1 MSDANNLTMIWSS
14 SSLAIPPI
22 DLFDRQDLTMEA
34 SDVGITW
41 ASGAFVGCSTVSPLL
56 VTRTGASS
64 SAALL
69 DQLADPTGR
78 RLIHSV
84 DGLEGEVLHPAPGL
98 AAVVA
103 NVTDSAQ
110 AVAITDRYN
119 EWVAGFVARN
129 PGHFAGIGLIPST
142 GHSDAMSALRGAQK
156 LGLRGVTLAH
166 PPGGPGTSPGGE
178 ALEFFQQAA
187 AHGTVICLNEAFG
200 GVAPDVSPRIAAGE
214 ASAVAGF
221 LLRLAFSGVL
231 DAVPSIKLMLVNVE
245 AGWLPHTLQ
254 NADLNYMRAAASRTV
269 DLADPEAL
277 PSEYVRRMLWLSFH
291 EDRYAV
297 LDRNYF
303 GEHHLLWGAALPTD
317 GGDWPDDE
325 EQAHRITAG
334 LDQASRDRLLSEN
347 TLRLFGIGDAKPFAP
362 QEISR
367 FRLAVLR

>member
-1 MSDANNLTMIWSS
+1 MSDTNNLTTIWSS
-14 SSLAIPPI
+14 SSHAIPPFG
-22 DLFDRQDLTMEA
+22 LFDRRDLRMEA
-34 SDVGITW
+34 SDVGVTW
-41 ASGAFVGCSTVSPLL
+41 TSGEFAGRSTISPLL
-56 VTRTGASS
+56 VTRVGASS
-64 SAALL
+64 GAALL
-69 DQLADPTGR
+69 DQLADPAGR
-78 RLIHSV
+78 CLVQSV
-84 DGLEGEVLHPAPGL
+84 DGLEGEILHPVPGL

-103 NVTDSAQ
+103 NVIDSAQ
-110 AVAITDRYN
+110 AVAITECYN
-119 EWVAGFVARN
+119 EWVAGFVTSK

-142 GHSDAMSALRGAQK
+142 GLSDAMSALRSAQK
-156 LGLRGVTLAH
+156 LGLRGVTLVH

-187 AHGTVICLNEAFG
+187 EHGTVICLNEAFG

-214 ASAVAGF
+214 APVVAGF
-221 LLRLAFSGVL
+221 LPRFAFSGV
-231 DAVPSIKLMLVNVE
+231 PESIPTLKLMLVNVD

-269 DLADPEAL
+269 QLADPEAL

-297 LDRNYF
+297 LHRDYF
-303 GEHHLLWGAALPTD
+303 GEHHLLWGAALPSD

-325 EQAHRITAG
+325 QQAHRMTAG
-334 LDQASRDRLLSEN
+334 LDQASRNRLLSEN
-347 TLRLFGIGDAKPFAP
+347 TLRLFNIGDAKPFAP